1 MFEDVIWWLT
11 RAFIV
16 FLMLTMGIGMIYWFV
31 DGFVRVMRGDR
42 RVSPLDD
49 IRHDIRRYL
58 NEKE

>member
-16 FLMLTMGIGMIYWFV
+16 FLTISMGAGMIYWIV
-31 DGFVRVMRGDR
+31 DGFVRAMRGDR
-42 RVSPLDD
+42 KVSPLDD

>member
-16 FLMLTMGIGMIYWFV
+16 FLMLTMGIGMIYWIV
-31 DGFVRVMRGDR
+31 DGFVRVMRGDK
-42 RVSPLDD
+42 RVSHLDD